1 MPYQTGT
8 VDQSY
13 LQDNGGCPNDLTE
26 NVSYTPEQFGA
37 PGGAKIIE
45 GTVLVTPEVLH
56 GNAWI
61 SDKNVTGD
69 IVQFVAHT
77 EAAGG
82 FPFGHHSSAIKVH
95 TMFQW
100 YTD

>member
-8 VDQSY
+8 VDQTY
-13 LQDNGGCPNDLTE
+13 NQDNSGTQYDIAT
-26 NVSYTPEQFGA
+26 NVSYTPQQFGA
-37 PGGAKIIE
+37 PKEAKIIE
-45 GTVLVTPEVLH
+45 GTVLISPHVLH

-61 SDKNVTGD
+61 SDRNVTGD
-69 IVQFVAHT
+69 TVQFVAHT

-82 FPFGHHSSAIKVH
+82 FPFGHHSSAIQVH
-95 TMFQW
+95 TTFTW